1 VTQPVIDIRDL
12 SFSYNGQAALS
23 GVSLAVAPGQRL
35 AVLGPNG
42 GGKTT
47 LLKLILGILSPSA
60 GTIRVFGETPGRHS
74 ARIGYVPQR
83 LDGVAERK
91 DLPMRVRE
99 VALMGLLSPGRRG
112 FRYTAAERERADA
125 ALAQVEMAGLAER
138 RFCELSGG
146 QKQRTLI
153 ARALVSDPGLL
164 ILDEPTANI
173 DPQGKFCLYEVLSRI
188 GQGVTSL
195 VVSHDLSILAAG
207 VTAVACINGRLAY
220 SPEPRLSQ
228 EMVDL
233 LYGVHSHACPM
244 DAYLRRMPPELAQL
258 APLKPLEK
266 Q

>member
-1 VTQPVIDIRDL
+1 MTHPVGDIRDL
-12 SFSYNGQAALS
+12 TCAYTGQAVLS
-23 GVSLAVAPGQRL
+23 GISLAVVAGQRL

-47 LLKLILGILSPSA
+47 LLKLILGILTPTSGSI
-60 GTIRVFGETPGRHS
+60 TVFGDAPGRQS

-91 DLPMRVRE
+91 DLPILVRD
-99 VALMGLLSPGRRG
+99 VVLMGLLAPGRFG
-112 FRYTAAERERADA
+112 FRFGRAEVRRADA
-125 ALAQVEMAGLAER
+125 ALERVEMLGHAGR

-188 GQGVTSL
+188 GGGVTSL
-195 VVSHDLSILAAG
+195 VVSHDLSVLAAG
-207 VTAVACINGRLAY
+207 VTAVACVNQRLIYA
-220 SPEPRLSQ
+220 PEPRLNQ
-228 EMVDL
+228 DMVDL
-233 LYGVHSHACPM
+233 LYGVHRHTCPL
-244 DAYLRRMPPELAQL
+244 DAFLRRMPPDLAGL
-258 APLKPLEK
+258 TPLETR
-266 Q
+266 

>member
-1 VTQPVIDIRDL
+1 MTQPVVDIRDL
-12 SFSYNGQAALS
+12 TFSYNGQAVLT
-23 GVSLAVAPGQRL
+23 GISLAVASGERL

-47 LLKLILGILSPSA
+47 LLKLLLGILRPST
-60 GTIRVFGETPGRHS
+60 GTIRVFGDEPGRHS
-74 ARIGYVPQR
+74 ERIGYVPQR

-91 DLPMRVRE
+91 DLPIRVGE
-99 VALMGLLSPGRRG
+99 VVLMGLLAPGRYG
-112 FRYTAAERERADA
+112 FRHGRNERRRADA
-125 ALAQVEMAGLAER
+125 ALDQVEMLDHKDR
-138 RFCELSGG
+138 RFCDLSGG

-195 VVSHDLSILAAG
+195 VVSHDMSILAAG
-207 VTAVACINGRLAY
+207 VTAVACINGRMAY
-220 SPEPRLSQ
+220 APEPKLNQ

-233 LYGVHSHACPM
+233 LYGIHHHTCPL
-244 DAYLRRMPPELAQL
+244 DAFLRRMPPDLGL
-258 APLKPLEK
+258 TPLETR
-266 Q
+266 

>member
-1 VTQPVIDIRDL
+1 MTQPVVDIRDL
-12 SFSYNGQAALS
+12 TFAYNGQAVLT
-23 GVSLAVAPGQRL
+23 GISLAVASGQRL

-47 LLKLILGILSPSA
+47 LLKLVLGILTPTSGSI
-60 GTIRVFGETPGRHS
+60 TVFGDAPGRQS

-91 DLPMRVRE
+91 DLPVRVRE
-99 VALMGLLSPGRRG
+99 VVLMGLLAPGRCG
-112 FRYTAAERERADA
+112 FRYTAEEVDRAEA
-125 ALAQVEMAGLAER
+125 ALARVEMAGLAQR

-153 ARALVSDPGLL
+153 ARALVAEPGLL

-173 DPQGKFCLYEVLSRI
+173 DPQGKFCLYEVLARI
-188 GQGVTSL
+188 GEGVTSL

-220 SPEPRLSQ
+220 APEPRLNQ
-228 EMVDL
+228 DMLDL
-233 LYGVHSHACPM
+233 LYGVHSHTCPM
-244 DAYLRRMPPELAQL
+244 DAFLRRMPPDLAGL
-258 APLKPLEK
+258 PPLETR
-266 Q
+266 

>member
-1 VTQPVIDIRDL
+1 MTPPVVDIRDL
-12 SFSYNGQAALS
+12 TFAYNGQEVLS
-23 GVSLAVAPGQRL
+23 GISLAVAEGQRL

-47 LLKLILGILSPSA
+47 FLKLLLGILRPTT
-60 GTIRVFGETPGRHS
+60 GTIRVFDEEPGRNS

-83 LDGVAERK
+83 LEGMAERK
-91 DLPMRVRE
+91 DLPILVRE
-99 VALMGLLSPGRRG
+99 VALMGLIAPGRHG
-112 FRYTAAERERADA
+112 FRHSRESIRQAEA
-125 ALAQVEMAGLAER
+125 ALDQVEMLPLAGR

-153 ARALVSDPGLL
+153 ARALVSDPALL

-195 VVSHDLSILAAG
+195 VVSHDMSILAAG
-207 VTAVACINGRLAY
+207 VTAVACVNGRLAY
-220 SPEPRLSQ
+220 SPEPRLTQ

-233 LYGVHSHACPM
+233 LYGVHRHTCPL
-244 DAYLRRMPPELAQL
+244 DAYLRRMPPDLAGL
-258 APLKPLEK
+258 SPLETR
-266 Q
+266 